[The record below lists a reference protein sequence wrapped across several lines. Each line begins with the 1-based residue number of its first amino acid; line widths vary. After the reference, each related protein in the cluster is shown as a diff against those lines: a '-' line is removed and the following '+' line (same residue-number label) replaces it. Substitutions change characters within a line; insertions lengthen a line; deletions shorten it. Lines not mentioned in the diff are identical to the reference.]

1 MTPGDRKYTSSH
13 EWVRVEGKIAY
24 VGITDHAQEQLGDLT
39 FIEMP
44 HVGESF
50 EQGDECAVIES
61 VKAASDIY
69 APISGE
75 IDAVNEEL
83 ESTPETVN
91 DDPYDAGWIFRLR
104 KFNADE
110 FDSLLTADEY
120 EERLGEEEEEEE

>member
-13 EWVRVEGKIAY
+13 EWVRVDGKFVY
-24 VGITDHAQEQLGDLT
+24 VGITDHAQEQLGDIT

-75 IDAVNEEL
+75 IDAVNEQL
-83 ESTPETVN
+83 ESTPEIVN
-91 DDPYDAGWIFRLR
+91 EDAYDAGWIFRMR
-104 KFNADE
+104 NFNADE
-110 FDSLLTADEY
+110 LESLLSADEY
-120 EERLGEEEEEEE
+120 EERLGEDEEDEE